1 MDREDGKFSPKRRK
15 LDFNPLRS
23 DDRYSSLP
31 TRSHLASR
39 SRSRFPNSHHS
50 RASTPRGQ
58 SHYAATPKQD
68 EFDGPEP
75 LVSAE
80 DQNALDRDWY
90 GGDETGGHTFGDDTH
105 NPFGSYDTSWVDQQ
119 QREAEMVEKKAGRH
133 MNARQLQKQKDVD
146 AWETNRMLTSG
157 VAQRRALGDDFD
169 DDEEETRVHLLVHDL
184 KPPFLDGRTVFTKQL
199 EPVPAVR
206 DYQSDMAV
214 FSRKGSRVVKERRQ
228 QRERQRQ
235 AQDATRM
242 AGTTLGNLMGVKED
256 EGDSALPI
264 AVEEDGPKA
273 GGNKFSESM
282 KKNDG
287 ASAFSQSKSL
297 REQRE
302 FLPAFAVREDLLRVI
317 RDNQVVIVVGETGS
331 GKTTQ
336 LTQFLYEDGYGKLG
350 MIGCTQP
357 RRVAAMS
364 VAKRVAEEME
374 VKLGSTVGYAIR
386 FEDCTSKDTVIKY
399 MTDGVLLRESLNEQD
414 LDRYSCVI
422 MDEAH
427 ERALN
432 TDVLMGLFNKILQR
446 RRDLKLIVTSATMNA
461 KRFSDFFG
469 GAPEFTIPGRTF
481 PVDIMFHRSPVE
493 DYVDQAVQQVLAIHV
508 SMGPG
513 DILVFMTGQEDIDI
527 LPIYSQMPSDLQA
540 KIFDRAPPGVRKCI
554 VATNIAETSLT
565 VDGIMYV
572 VDAGYSKLKVY
583 NPRMGMDTLQ
593 ITPISQANGG
603 QRAGRA
609 GRTGP
614 GKAFRLYTEKAF
626 KDELYIQTIPE
637 IQRTNLSNTVL
648 LLKSLGVRD
657 LLDFDFMDPPPQD
670 TITTSLFDLW
680 ALGALDNLGEL
691 TNLGSK
697 MNAFPMDP
705 SLAKLLIMS
714 EEYGCSEEMVT
725 IVSMLS
731 VPNVFYRPKER
742 QEESDAAR
750 EKFFVPESDHLTY
763 LHVYSQWKVNGYSD
777 GWCTRHFLHP
787 KSLRRAKEI
796 RDQLLDI
803 MKMQKMQMV
812 SCGTDW
818 DIIRKCI
825 CSGYYHQ
832 AAKVKGIG
840 EYINLRTSV
849 TVQLHPTSA
858 LYGLGFLPDYVV
870 YHELILTSKEYMSTV
885 TSVDP
890 HWLAELGGVFYSVK
904 EKGYSAREKRITET
918 EFNRKMEIEAK
929 MAEDKKRQE
938 EQRRIEEERAIK
950 KPAAADKGKKI
961 ITSGA
966 VKKPL
971 HNVSMC
977 WALVK
982 VLKEFLNSFLA
993 SLSLA
998 LNLEDRVRWITDL
1011 LVVGVA
1017 APSRNAVLGCF
1028 LLSEIAVAH
1037 AFTIS
1042 FQMDS
1047 TVSEPAPEPQVVFRG
1062 KKRKT
1067 YRRRAEDEGL
1077 QPAADRAQEEPV
1089 SEAPAAPDAA
1099 PVQSPDAREEGLSV
1113 AEVLRLRN
1121 ARKSRLGG
1129 VKFGAESNSRGD
1141 AAAEGEVDDLSLM
1154 IREEGNRVLDM
1165 STAGVNVNKRFAPQ
1179 TGLSGELVNKHMTEY
1194 IEAELARR
1202 YNATSSTQ
1210 AAARVNRSSDQPG
1223 LVSHT
1228 STLDLKR
1235 PDQHTALQG
1244 KLMEID
1250 LGDEARSRNEAMTE
1264 RATRRLQGESVEDDE
1279 QSARPKKVRLGKD
1292 GKPWRPRNRRN
1303 SDDIRRDQLVEEIL
1317 KENRLDV
1324 YEASASPPAGASGAD
1339 EEGGAADDRI
1349 AEEFRREFMEAMAQ
1363 RQQRKKP
1370 AAPPGKPGAKK
1381 DEDVLKGPKLG
1392 GSRNARAAMRDLLLK
1407 KEKESRK

>member
-1 MDREDGKFSPKRRK
+1 MDREDGNHSPKRRK
-15 LDFNPLRS
+15 IDFNPLRS
-23 DDRYSSLP
+23 DDRYTSLP
-31 TRSHLASR
+31 NRSYSSRPHGRFQHAS
-39 SRSRFPNSHHS
+39 SS
-50 RASTPRGQ
+50 RASTPRAQ
-58 SHYAATPKQD
+58 SNYASTPKQH

-75 LVSAE
+75 LVSTDE
-80 DQNALDRDWY
+80 QNALDRDWY
-90 GGDETGGHTFGDDTH
+90 TGDETGGHTFGDDSH
-105 NPFGSYDTSWVDQQ
+105 NPFGSYDTSWVEQQ
-119 QREAEMVEKKAGRH
+119 QREAELIEKKSGRH
-133 MNARQLQKQKDVD
+133 MNARQLQRQKDND

-157 VAQRRALGDDFD
+157 VAQRRALGDDFE
-169 DDEEETRVHLLVHDL
+169 DEDEGTRVHLLVHDL

-214 FSRKGSRVVKERRQ
+214 FSRKGSRVVRERRQ
-228 QRERQRQ
+228 QRERQRH
-235 AQDATRM
+235 AKEATNM
-242 AGTTLGNLMGVKED
+242 AGTALGNVLGVKED

-264 AVEEDGPKA
+264 ATEEDAPKS
-273 GGNKFSESM
+273 GDNKFSEHM
-282 KKNDG
+282 KKNDA
-287 ASAFSQSKSL
+287 ASAFSQSKTL
-297 REQRE
+297 KEQRE

-399 MTDGVLLRESLNEQD
+399 MTDGVLLRESLNERD
-414 LDRYSCVI
+414 LDRYSCII

-446 RRDLKLIVTSATMNA
+446 RRDLKLIVTSATMNS

-508 SMGPG
+508 SMGAG
-513 DILVFMTGQEDIDI
+513 DILVFMTGQEDIECTCELVRERLDALNDPPELSI
-527 LPIYSQMPSDLQA
+527 LPIYSQMPADLQA
-540 KIFDRAPPGVRKCI
+540 KIFDRAPRGVRKCI

-593 ITPISQANGG
+593 ITPISQANAG

-691 TNLGSK
+691 TDLGSK

-763 LHVYSQWKVNGYSD
+763 LHVYSQWKTNGYSD

-803 MKMQKMQMV
+803 MKMQKMQMI

-929 MAEDKKRQE
+929 MAEDKRRYE
-938 EQRRIEEERAIK
+938 EQKKLEEERAAK
-950 KPAAADKGKKI
+950 KPTANKEVKKI

-966 VKKPL
+966 VKKP
-971 HNVSMC
+971 
-977 WALVK
+977 
-982 VLKEFLNSFLA
+982 
-993 SLSLA
+993 
-998 LNLEDRVRWITDL
+998 
-1011 LVVGVA
+1011 VA
-1017 APSRNAVLGCF
+1017 
-1028 LLSEIAVAH
+1028 
-1037 AFTIS
+1037 
-1042 FQMDS
+1042 
-1047 TVSEPAPEPQVVFRG
+1047 
-1062 KKRKT
+1062 KRK
-1067 YRRRAEDEGL
+1067 G
-1077 QPAADRAQEEPV
+1077 
-1089 SEAPAAPDAA
+1089 
-1099 PVQSPDAREEGLSV
+1099 
-1113 AEVLRLRN
+1113 
-1121 ARKSRLGG
+1121 
-1129 VKFGAESNSRGD
+1129 RG
-1141 AAAEGEVDDLSLM
+1141 
-1154 IREEGNRVLDM
+1154 
-1165 STAGVNVNKRFAPQ
+1165 F
-1179 TGLSGELVNKHMTEY
+1179 
-1194 IEAELARR
+1194 
-1202 YNATSSTQ
+1202 
-1210 AAARVNRSSDQPG
+1210 
-1223 LVSHT
+1223 
-1228 STLDLKR
+1228 
-1235 PDQHTALQG
+1235 
-1244 KLMEID
+1244 
-1250 LGDEARSRNEAMTE
+1250 
-1264 RATRRLQGESVEDDE
+1264 
-1279 QSARPKKVRLGKD
+1279 
-1292 GKPWRPRNRRN
+1292 
-1303 SDDIRRDQLVEEIL
+1303 
-1317 KENRLDV
+1317 
-1324 YEASASPPAGASGAD
+1324 
-1339 EEGGAADDRI
+1339 
-1349 AEEFRREFMEAMAQ
+1349 
-1363 RQQRKKP
+1363 
-1370 AAPPGKPGAKK
+1370 
-1381 DEDVLKGPKLG
+1381 
-1392 GSRNARAAMRDLLLK
+1392 
-1407 KEKESRK
+1407 

>member
-1 MDREDGKFSPKRRK
+1 MDREDGSFSPKRRK

-23 DDRYSSLP
+23 DDRYSNLP
-31 TRSHLASR
+31 NRSSAASR
-39 SRSRFPNSHHS
+39 SHSRFPNS
-50 RASTPRGQ
+50 RASTPRAQ
-58 SHYAATPKQD
+58 SSYAATPIKN

-75 LVSAE
+75 LVSQE
-80 DQNALDRDWY
+80 DQLALDRDWY
-90 GGDETGGHTFGDDTH
+90 GGDENGGHTLGDESH
-105 NPFGSYDTSWVDQQ
+105 NPFASYETSWVDQQ
-119 QREAEMVEKKAGRH
+119 QREADMVEKKAGRH

-157 VAQRRALGDDFD
+157 VAQRRGLGDDFD
-169 DDEEETRVHLLVHDL
+169 DDDEGTRVHLLVHDL

-199 EPVPAVR
+199 EPVPAVK

-235 AQDATRM
+235 AQEATNM
-242 AGTTLGNLMGVKED
+242 AGTALGNIMGVKED

-264 AVEEDGPKA
+264 ATEDDAAKP
-273 GGNKFSESM
+273 GGNKFSEHM

-287 ASAFSQSKSL
+287 ASNFSQSKTL

-336 LTQFLYEDGYGKLG
+336 LTQFLYEDGYGKMG

-399 MTDGVLLRESLNEQD
+399 MTDGVLLRESLNERD

-446 RRDLKLIVTSATMNA
+446 RRDLKLIVTSATMNS

-469 GAPEFTIPGRTF
+469 GAPEFIIPGRTF

-513 DILVFMTGQEDIDI
+513 DILVFMTGQEDIECTCELVRERLDALNDPPKLSI
-527 LPIYSQMPSDLQA
+527 LPIYSQMPADLQA

-593 ITPISQANGG
+593 ITPISQANAG

-614 GKAFRLYTEKAF
+614 GKAFRLFTEKAF

-648 LLKSLGVRD
+648 LLKSLGVKD

-691 TNLGSK
+691 TDLGSK

-714 EEYGCSEEMVT
+714 EQYGCSEEMVT

-763 LHVYSQWKVNGYSD
+763 LHVYSQWKFNGYSD

-818 DIIRKCI
+818 DVIRKCI

-929 MAEDKKRQE
+929 MAEDK
-938 EQRRIEEERAIK
+938 RRHEDQLRAEEERTRG
-950 KPAAADKGKKI
+950 AAGGKHDADKGKKI

-966 VKKPL
+966 VKKP
-971 HNVSMC
+971 
-977 WALVK
+977 
-982 VLKEFLNSFLA
+982 
-993 SLSLA
+993 
-998 LNLEDRVRWITDL
+998 
-1011 LVVGVA
+1011 VV
-1017 APSRNAVLGCF
+1017 
-1028 LLSEIAVAH
+1028 
-1037 AFTIS
+1037 
-1042 FQMDS
+1042 
-1047 TVSEPAPEPQVVFRG
+1047 
-1062 KKRKT
+1062 KRK
-1067 YRRRAEDEGL
+1067 G
-1077 QPAADRAQEEPV
+1077 
-1089 SEAPAAPDAA
+1089 
-1099 PVQSPDAREEGLSV
+1099 
-1113 AEVLRLRN
+1113 
-1121 ARKSRLGG
+1121 
-1129 VKFGAESNSRGD
+1129 RG
-1141 AAAEGEVDDLSLM
+1141 
-1154 IREEGNRVLDM
+1154 
-1165 STAGVNVNKRFAPQ
+1165 F
-1179 TGLSGELVNKHMTEY
+1179 
-1194 IEAELARR
+1194 
-1202 YNATSSTQ
+1202 
-1210 AAARVNRSSDQPG
+1210 
-1223 LVSHT
+1223 
-1228 STLDLKR
+1228 
-1235 PDQHTALQG
+1235 
-1244 KLMEID
+1244 
-1250 LGDEARSRNEAMTE
+1250 
-1264 RATRRLQGESVEDDE
+1264 
-1279 QSARPKKVRLGKD
+1279 
-1292 GKPWRPRNRRN
+1292 
-1303 SDDIRRDQLVEEIL
+1303 
-1317 KENRLDV
+1317 
-1324 YEASASPPAGASGAD
+1324 
-1339 EEGGAADDRI
+1339 
-1349 AEEFRREFMEAMAQ
+1349 
-1363 RQQRKKP
+1363 
-1370 AAPPGKPGAKK
+1370 
-1381 DEDVLKGPKLG
+1381 
-1392 GSRNARAAMRDLLLK
+1392 
-1407 KEKESRK
+1407 

>member
-1 MDREDGKFSPKRRK
+1 MDRENGNFSPKRRK
-15 LDFNPLRS
+15 LEFNPLRS

-31 TRSHLASR
+31 NRNSASSRSH
-39 SRSRFPNSHHS
+39 SRFPNASKS

-58 SHYAATPKQD
+58 SSYAATPRQQ

-75 LVSAE
+75 LVNEE

-90 GGDETGGHTFGDDTH
+90 GGDESGGHTFGDDSH
-105 NPFGSYDTSWVDQQ
+105 NPFGSYDTSWVEKQ
-119 QREAEMVEKKAGRH
+119 QREADMVEKKAGRH
-133 MNARQLQKQKDVD
+133 MNARQLQRQKDND

-157 VAQRRALGDDFD
+157 VAQRRGMGDDFD
-169 DDEEETRVHLLVHDL
+169 EDNEGTRVHLLVHDL
-184 KPPFLDGRTVFTKQL
+184 KPPFLDGKTVFTKQL

-235 AQDATRM
+235 AQQATNM
-242 AGTTLGNLMGVKED
+242 AGTALGNLMGVKED

-264 AVEEDGPKA
+264 ATEDEAKPV
-273 GGNKFSESM
+273 GNKFSEHM
-282 KKNDG
+282 KKSDG
-287 ASAFSQSKSL
+287 ASNFSQSKTL
-297 REQRE
+297 KEQRE

-317 RDNQVVIVVGETGS
+317 RDNQVVICVGETGS

-399 MTDGVLLRESLNEQD
+399 MTDGVLLRESLNEKD

-446 RRDLKLIVTSATMNA
+446 RRDLKLIVTSATMNS

-469 GAPEFTIPGRTF
+469 GAPEFFIPGRTF
-481 PVDIMFHRSPVE
+481 PVDTMFHRSPVE

-513 DILVFMTGQEDIDI
+513 DILVFMTGQEDIECTCELVKERLDALNDPPKLSI
-527 LPIYSQMPSDLQA
+527 LPIYSQMPADLQA
-540 KIFDRAPPGVRKCI
+540 KIFDRAAPGVRKCI

-593 ITPISQANGG
+593 ITPISQANAG

-614 GKAFRLYTEKAF
+614 GKAFRLFTEKAY

-670 TITTSLFDLW
+670 TIITSLFDLW

-691 TNLGSK
+691 TNMGSK

-714 EEYGCSEEMVT
+714 VEYGCSEEMVT

-731 VPNVFYRPKER
+731 VPNVFYRPRER

-763 LHVYSQWKVNGYSD
+763 LHVYSQWKFNGHSD

-787 KSLRRAKEI
+787 KSLRRAREI

-803 MKMQKMQMV
+803 MKMQKMEMI

-858 LYGLGFLPDYVV
+858 LYGLGFLPDYVI

-918 EFNRKMEIEAK
+918 EFNRKMEIETQ
-929 MAEDKKRQE
+929 MAEDKRRHE
-938 EQRRIEEERAIK
+938 EQQKMDEEKTVK
-950 KPAAADKGKKI
+950 KPAAEKGMKI

-966 VKKPL
+966 VKKP
-971 HNVSMC
+971 VM
-977 WALVK
+977 
-982 VLKEFLNSFLA
+982 
-993 SLSLA
+993 
-998 LNLEDRVRWITDL
+998 
-1011 LVVGVA
+1011 
-1017 APSRNAVLGCF
+1017 
-1028 LLSEIAVAH
+1028 
-1037 AFTIS
+1037 
-1042 FQMDS
+1042 
-1047 TVSEPAPEPQVVFRG
+1047 
-1062 KKRKT
+1062 KRK
-1067 YRRRAEDEGL
+1067 G
-1077 QPAADRAQEEPV
+1077 
-1089 SEAPAAPDAA
+1089 
-1099 PVQSPDAREEGLSV
+1099 
-1113 AEVLRLRN
+1113 
-1121 ARKSRLGG
+1121 
-1129 VKFGAESNSRGD
+1129 RG
-1141 AAAEGEVDDLSLM
+1141 
-1154 IREEGNRVLDM
+1154 
-1165 STAGVNVNKRFAPQ
+1165 F
-1179 TGLSGELVNKHMTEY
+1179 
-1194 IEAELARR
+1194 
-1202 YNATSSTQ
+1202 
-1210 AAARVNRSSDQPG
+1210 
-1223 LVSHT
+1223 
-1228 STLDLKR
+1228 
-1235 PDQHTALQG
+1235 
-1244 KLMEID
+1244 
-1250 LGDEARSRNEAMTE
+1250 
-1264 RATRRLQGESVEDDE
+1264 
-1279 QSARPKKVRLGKD
+1279 
-1292 GKPWRPRNRRN
+1292 
-1303 SDDIRRDQLVEEIL
+1303 
-1317 KENRLDV
+1317 
-1324 YEASASPPAGASGAD
+1324 
-1339 EEGGAADDRI
+1339 
-1349 AEEFRREFMEAMAQ
+1349 
-1363 RQQRKKP
+1363 
-1370 AAPPGKPGAKK
+1370 
-1381 DEDVLKGPKLG
+1381 
-1392 GSRNARAAMRDLLLK
+1392 
-1407 KEKESRK
+1407 

>member
-1 MDREDGKFSPKRRK
+1 MDREDGNFSPKRRK

-23 DDRYSSLP
+23 DDRYASLP
-31 TRSHLASR
+31 KRNHLPHRSHNR
-39 SRSRFPNSHHS
+39 
-50 RASTPRGQ
+50 
-58 SHYAATPKQD
+58 AATPKQH
-68 EFDGPEP
+68 EFHGPEP
-75 LVSAE
+75 LVSE
-80 DQNALDRDWY
+80 QDQNALDRDWY
-90 GGDETGGHTFGDDTH
+90 LGDEGGHAFGDETH
-105 NPFGSYDTSWVDQQ
+105 NPFGSYDTSWVEQQ
-119 QREAEMVEKKAGRH
+119 QREVELVERKAGRH

-157 VAQRRALGDDFD
+157 VAQRRGLADDFD
-169 DDEEETRVHLLVHDL
+169 DDDEGTRVHLLVHDL

-199 EPVPAVR
+199 EPVPAVK

-214 FSRKGSRVVKERRQ
+214 FSRKGSRVVRERRQ

-235 AQDATRM
+235 AQEATNL

-264 AVEEDGPKA
+264 ATEEDGPKG
-273 GGNKFSESM
+273 GGNKFSEHM

-287 ASAFSQSKSL
+287 ASSFSQSKTL

-336 LTQFLYEDGYGKLG
+336 LTQFLHEDGYTKLG

-399 MTDGVLLRESLNEQD
+399 MTDGVLLRESLNEPD

-446 RRDLKLIVTSATMNA
+446 RRDLKLIVTSATMNS
-461 KRFSDFFG
+461 KRFSEFFG
-469 GAPEFTIPGRTF
+469 GAPEFFIPGRTF

-513 DILVFMTGQEDIDI
+513 DILVFMTGQEDIECTCELVRERLNALNDPPELSI
-527 LPIYSQMPSDLQA
+527 LPIYSQMPADLQA
-540 KIFDRAPPGVRKCI
+540 KIFDRAAPGVRKCI

-565 VDGIMYV
+565 VDNIMYV

-593 ITPISQANGG
+593 ITPISQANAG

-614 GKAFRLYTEKAF
+614 GKAFRLYTEKAY
-626 KDELYIQTIPE
+626 KEELYISTIPE

-691 TNLGSK
+691 TDLGAK
-697 MNAFPMDP
+697 MNAFPMEP

-763 LHVYSQWKVNGYSD
+763 LHVYSQWKSNGYSD

-818 DIIRKCI
+818 DVIRKCI

-832 AAKVKGIG
+832 AAKVKGVG
-840 EYINLRTSV
+840 EYVNLRTSV

-858 LYGLGFLPDYVV
+858 LYGLGFLPDYVI

-885 TSVDP
+885 TAVDP
-890 HWLAELGGVFYSVK
+890 RWLAELGGVFYSVK
-904 EKGYSAREKRITET
+904 EKGYSARDRKVTEI
-918 EFNRKMEIEAK
+918 EFNRRMEIEAQ
-929 MAEDKKRQE
+929 MAEDKRRHE
-938 EQRRIEEERAIK
+938 EKLRAEEERRTAK
-950 KPAAADKGKKI
+950 KKTAGPDGSEKKI
-961 ITSGA
+961 VKSGA
-966 VKKPL
+966 VKKP
-971 HNVSMC
+971 
-977 WALVK
+977 
-982 VLKEFLNSFLA
+982 
-993 SLSLA
+993 
-998 LNLEDRVRWITDL
+998 
-1011 LVVGVA
+1011 VV
-1017 APSRNAVLGCF
+1017 
-1028 LLSEIAVAH
+1028 
-1037 AFTIS
+1037 
-1042 FQMDS
+1042 
-1047 TVSEPAPEPQVVFRG
+1047 
-1062 KKRKT
+1062 KRK
-1067 YRRRAEDEGL
+1067 
-1077 QPAADRAQEEPV
+1077 
-1089 SEAPAAPDAA
+1089 
-1099 PVQSPDAREEGLSV
+1099 ARG
-1113 AEVLRLRN
+1113 
-1121 ARKSRLGG
+1121 
-1129 VKFGAESNSRGD
+1129 F
-1141 AAAEGEVDDLSLM
+1141 
-1154 IREEGNRVLDM
+1154 
-1165 STAGVNVNKRFAPQ
+1165 
-1179 TGLSGELVNKHMTEY
+1179 
-1194 IEAELARR
+1194 
-1202 YNATSSTQ
+1202 
-1210 AAARVNRSSDQPG
+1210 
-1223 LVSHT
+1223 
-1228 STLDLKR
+1228 
-1235 PDQHTALQG
+1235 
-1244 KLMEID
+1244 
-1250 LGDEARSRNEAMTE
+1250 
-1264 RATRRLQGESVEDDE
+1264 
-1279 QSARPKKVRLGKD
+1279 
-1292 GKPWRPRNRRN
+1292 
-1303 SDDIRRDQLVEEIL
+1303 
-1317 KENRLDV
+1317 
-1324 YEASASPPAGASGAD
+1324 
-1339 EEGGAADDRI
+1339 
-1349 AEEFRREFMEAMAQ
+1349 
-1363 RQQRKKP
+1363 
-1370 AAPPGKPGAKK
+1370 
-1381 DEDVLKGPKLG
+1381 
-1392 GSRNARAAMRDLLLK
+1392 
-1407 KEKESRK
+1407 

>member
-1 MDREDGKFSPKRRK
+1 MVRDYEDDRSSKRRK

-23 DDRYSSLP
+23 DDRFDNLP
-31 TRSHLASR
+31 SRSHSR
-39 SRSRFPNSHHS
+39 SNGAGTFKSQS
-50 RASTPRGQ
+50 ATPRAG
-58 SHYAATPKQD
+58 SRLSGAATPRQR
-68 EFDGPEP
+68 EFDGPEAG
-75 LVSAE
+75 VD
-80 DQNALDRDWY
+80 DQDAVNALDRDWY
-90 GGDETGGHTFGDDTH
+90 GGDDDLGGHTFGDETH
-105 NPFGSYDTSWVDQQ
+105 NPFGDAGWEAQE
-119 QREAEMVEKKAGRH
+119 REAALMEKRIGQVSRG
-133 MNARQLQKQKDVD
+133 MSARQIQKQKDVD

-157 VAQRRALGDDFD
+157 VAQRRDMGHDFEDDQ
-169 DDEEETRVHLLVHDL
+169 EGTRVHLLVHDL
-184 KPPFLDGRTVFTKQL
+184 RPPFLDGRTVFTKQL
-199 EPVPAVR
+199 DPVPAVR
-206 DYQSDMAV
+206 DPSSDMAV
-214 FSRKGSRVVKERRQ
+214 FSRKGSKVVRERRQ
-228 QRERQRQ
+228 QRERARQ
-235 AQDATRM
+235 TQEATSM
-242 AGTTLGNLMGVKED
+242 AGTALGNLMGIKETD
-256 EGDSALPI
+256 TDSALPI
-264 AVEEDGPKA
+264 ASEDSSKA
-273 GGNKFSESM
+273 QNSNKFSEHL
-282 KKNDG
+282 KKSEG
-287 ASAFSQSKSL
+287 ASTFSQSKTL

-317 RDNQVVIVVGETGS
+317 RDNQVVIVIGETGS

-336 LTQFLYEDGYGKLG
+336 LTQFLYEDGYGERG

-399 MTDGVLLRESLNEQD
+399 MTDGVLLRESLNEPD

-432 TDVLMGLFNKILQR
+432 TDR
-446 RRDLKLIVTSATMNA
+446 RRDLKLIVTSATMNS
-461 KRFSDFFG
+461 KRFSDFYG

-508 SMGPG
+508 GKPAG
-513 DILVFMTGQEDIDI
+513 DILVFMTGQEDIEVTCELVRERLDALNDPPKLSI
-527 LPIYSQMPSDLQA
+527 LPIYSQMPADLQA

-593 ITPISQANGG
+593 ITPISQANAA

-614 GKAFRLYTEKAF
+614 GQAYRLFTEKAF
-626 KDELYIQTIPE
+626 RDEMYIQTIPE

-648 LLKSLGVRD
+648 LLKSLGVKD

-691 TNLGSK
+691 TELGRK

-763 LHVYSQWKVNGYSD
+763 LHVYTQWKANGYSD
-777 GWCTRHFLHP
+777 GWCVRHFLHS
-787 KSLRRAKEI
+787 KSLRRAKE
-796 RDQLLDI
+796 
-803 MKMQKMQMV
+803 MQQMEMV

-818 DIIRKCI
+818 DVIRKCI

-890 HWLAELGGVFYSVK
+890 HWLADLGGVFYSIK

-918 EFNRKMEIEAK
+918 EFNRKMEIEAQ
-929 MAEDKKRQE
+929 MAADKKRQE
-938 EQRRIEEERAIK
+938 DQLHAEEELKLVRKTGPSKDNK
-950 KPAAADKGKKI
+950 KMV
-961 ITSGA
+961 TSGA
-966 VKKPL
+966 VVKP
-971 HNVSMC
+971 
-977 WALVK
+977 
-982 VLKEFLNSFLA
+982 
-993 SLSLA
+993 
-998 LNLEDRVRWITDL
+998 
-1011 LVVGVA
+1011 
-1017 APSRNAVLGCF
+1017 
-1028 LLSEIAVAH
+1028 
-1037 AFTIS
+1037 
-1042 FQMDS
+1042 
-1047 TVSEPAPEPQVVFRG
+1047 
-1062 KKRKT
+1062 
-1067 YRRRAEDEGL
+1067 
-1077 QPAADRAQEEPV
+1077 
-1089 SEAPAAPDAA
+1089 
-1099 PVQSPDAREEGLSV
+1099 
-1113 AEVLRLRN
+1113 
-1121 ARKSRLGG
+1121 ARKRAG
-1129 VKFGAESNSRGD
+1129 RG
-1141 AAAEGEVDDLSLM
+1141 
-1154 IREEGNRVLDM
+1154 
-1165 STAGVNVNKRFAPQ
+1165 F
-1179 TGLSGELVNKHMTEY
+1179 
-1194 IEAELARR
+1194 
-1202 YNATSSTQ
+1202 
-1210 AAARVNRSSDQPG
+1210 
-1223 LVSHT
+1223 
-1228 STLDLKR
+1228 
-1235 PDQHTALQG
+1235 
-1244 KLMEID
+1244 
-1250 LGDEARSRNEAMTE
+1250 
-1264 RATRRLQGESVEDDE
+1264 
-1279 QSARPKKVRLGKD
+1279 
-1292 GKPWRPRNRRN
+1292 
-1303 SDDIRRDQLVEEIL
+1303 
-1317 KENRLDV
+1317 
-1324 YEASASPPAGASGAD
+1324 
-1339 EEGGAADDRI
+1339 
-1349 AEEFRREFMEAMAQ
+1349 
-1363 RQQRKKP
+1363 
-1370 AAPPGKPGAKK
+1370 
-1381 DEDVLKGPKLG
+1381 
-1392 GSRNARAAMRDLLLK
+1392 
-1407 KEKESRK
+1407 